1 MIQRNLFRSYE
12 QYVLGAA
19 AGTPADWVVLRLLC
33 ASAQQVLR
41 ATLADPRLPD
51 ELTVSAHAASEA
63 LRAYAPVA
71 GGDWAAA
78 QALAQRVG
86 PVVRRL
92 LDAVAARQPSGA

>member
-1 MIQRNLFRSYE
+1 MIQRKLYQSYE
-12 QYVLGAA
+12 QYVRDAA
-19 AGTPADWVVLRLLC
+19 AGTPADWAVLRLLL
-33 ASAQQVLR
+33 ANARQVLR

-63 LRAYAPVA
+63 LRAYAPAA

-78 QALAQRVG
+78 QALARRVG

-92 LDAVAARQPSGA
+92 LDAVAVRQRDGA